1 MTQSNKSEETNIFDV
16 VIIGGAMMG
25 SAAAWFLSHH
35 PQFDGR
41 ILVIERDLSYGFCST
56 SHTHSCLRQQYA
68 NALNIKIAQFAV
80 EMVRNF
86 KHHMNDPA
94 APDIAL
100 DSFGYMYLAK
110 SDRFAKQLQ
119 RQYQLQA
126 SLGAGT
132 QIMTKDEIASSYPFY
147 NLEDI
152 ILGSHNRRDEG
163 YFDGAGIFDWWRRA
177 ARQKGV
183 IYCHDQVVGLAHTGG
198 RVTAVQLASGNV
210 VVPGVVI
217 NAAGPRASQVAAMA
231 GFDLPVEPRRRFS
244 FVFSTKTPISQSL
257 PLTIDPSG
265 VHFLR
270 RGAYYLAGCA
280 PDHDVA
286 VAPDNFDMDLKI
298 WQDKVWP
305 ALAHRVPAFE
315 AVKVEREWVGHY
327 AYNVLDANAVIG
339 PHPDMPNFYFMNG
352 FSGHGLQQ
360 SPAMGRGVTE
370 HILFGRYQTLDLS
383 AFGFERILTK
393 TPLPE
398 TAII

>member
-1 MTQSNKSEETNIFDV
+1 MTQTHRTDETNIFDV

-25 SAAAWFLSHH
+25 SAAAWFLSNH

-41 ILVIERDLSYGFCST
+41 ILVIERDPSYNFCST
-56 SHTHSCLRQQYA
+56 SHTHSCVRQQYA

-86 KHHMNDPA
+86 KQHMNDPA

-119 RQYQLQA
+119 HQQQLQA

-132 QIMTKDEIASSYPFY
+132 QIMTTDEVASLYPFY

-152 ILGSHNRRDEG
+152 ILCSHSRRDEG
-163 YFDGAGIFDWWRRA
+163 YFDGASIFDWWRRVA
-177 ARQKGV
+177 CQKGV
-183 IYCHDQVVGLAHTGG
+183 IYRHDQVVELGHTGG
-198 RVTAVQLASGNV
+198 RVTAVQLASGDV

-217 NAAGPRASQVAAMA
+217 NAAGPRASEVAAMA

-244 FVFSTKTPISQSL
+244 FVFSTKTPIAQTL

-270 RGAYYLAGCA
+270 YGAYYLAGCA

-286 VAPDNFDMDLKI
+286 VAPDNFEMDLKI

-360 SPAMGRGVTE
+360 SPAMGRGIAE
-370 HILFGRYQTLDLS
+370 HIISGTYQTLDLS
-383 AFGFERILTK
+383 AFGFERIATD

>member
-1 MTQSNKSEETNIFDV
+1 MKRTQRPEETNIFDV

-25 SAAAWFLSHH
+25 SAAAWFLSHYSK
-35 PQFDGR
+35 FDGR
-41 ILVIERDLSYGFCST
+41 ILVVERDPSYGFCST
-56 SHTHSCLRQQYA
+56 SHTHSCVRQQYA

-80 EMVRNF
+80 EMIRNF
-86 KHHMNDPA
+86 KHYMKDPT

-110 SDRFAKQLQ
+110 SDSFAKQLRCQQ
-119 RQYQLQA
+119 RLQA

-132 QIMTKDEIASSYPFY
+132 QIMTTDEIASLYPYY

-152 ILGSHNRRDEG
+152 ILGSHNRRNEG
-163 YFDGAGIFDWWRRA
+163 YFDGAGIFDWWRCA

-183 IYCHDQVVGLAHTGG
+183 LYRHDQVVGLDHAGG
-198 RVTAVQLASGNV
+198 RVTAVQLASGDV

-217 NAAGPRASQVAAMA
+217 NAAGPRASEVAAMA

-244 FVFSTKTPISQSL
+244 FVFSTKNQIPKTL

-270 RGAYYLAGCA
+270 HGAYYLAGCA

-286 VAPDNFDMDLKI
+286 VAPNNFEMDSQI

-305 ALAHRVPAFE
+305 ALAHRMPAFE
-315 AVKVEREWVGHY
+315 AVKLEREWVGHY
-327 AYNVLDANAVIG
+327 SYNVLDANAVIG

-360 SPAMGRGVTE
+360 APAMGRGIAE
-370 HILFGRYQTLDLS
+370 HIVSGSYQTLDLS
-383 AFGFERILTK
+383 AFGFERILTA

>member
-1 MTQSNKSEETNIFDV
+1 MTQHHLSDKTNMFDV

-35 PQFDGR
+35 PEFDGR
-41 ILVIERDLSYGFCST
+41 ILVIERDPTYSFCST
-56 SHTHSCLRQQYA
+56 SHTHSCVRQQYA

-86 KHHMNDPA
+86 KQHMKDTA

-100 DSFGYMYLAK
+100 DSFGYMYLAQ
-110 SDRFAKQLQ
+110 SDGFAKQLQ
-119 RQYQLQA
+119 RQQQLQA

-132 QIMTKDEIASSYPFY
+132 QIMTTEEIARHYPFY

-177 ARQKGV
+177 ASKRGV
-183 IYCHDQVVGLAHTGG
+183 VYRHDQVVALDHARG
-198 RVTAVQLASGNV
+198 RVTAVHLASGDQ

-217 NAAGPRASQVAAMA
+217 NAAGPRASEVAAMA

-244 FVFSTKTPISQSL
+244 FVFSAQTPMTQSL
-257 PLTIDPSG
+257 PLTIDPTG

-270 RGAYYLAGCA
+270 HGAYFLAGCA

-286 VAPDNFDMDLKI
+286 VAPDNFEMDLHI

-315 AVKVEREWVGHY
+315 AIKVEREWVGHY

-360 SPAMGRGVTE
+360 SPAMGRGIAE
-370 HILFGRYQTLDLS
+370 HIVSGTYQTLDLS
-383 AFGFERILTK
+383 AFGFDRILTQ

>member
-1 MTQSNKSEETNIFDV
+1 
-16 VIIGGAMMG
+16 
-25 SAAAWFLSHH
+25 
-35 PQFDGR
+35 
-41 ILVIERDLSYGFCST
+41 
-56 SHTHSCLRQQYA
+56 
-68 NALNIKIAQFAV
+68 
-80 EMVRNF
+80 
-86 KHHMNDPA
+86 
-94 APDIAL
+94 
-100 DSFGYMYLAK
+100 MYLAK

-119 RQYQLQA
+119 RQQQLQA

-132 QIMTKDEIASSYPFY
+132 QIMTTDEIASLYPFY

-183 IYCHDQVVGLAHTGG
+183 IYRHDQVVGLGHTGG
-198 RVTAVQLASGNV
+198 RVTAVQLASGDV

-217 NAAGPRASQVAAMA
+217 NAAGPRASEVAAMA

-244 FVFSTKTPISQSL
+244 FVFSTKTPIAQSL

-270 RGAYYLAGCA
+270 HGAYYLAGCA

-286 VAPDNFDMDLKI
+286 VAPDNFEMDLKI

-315 AVKVEREWVGHY
+315 AIKVEREWVGHY

-360 SPAMGRGVTE
+360 SPAMGRGIAE
-370 HILFGRYQTLDLS
+370 HIVSGTYQTLDLS